1 MIVQQFFVRCLAH
14 SSYLLGGTN
23 SCAIVDPRRDVGIY
37 LDAARKLN
45 LEITHIL
52 ETNLH
57 ADFVSGHLELAEAT
71 GAHIYASRA
80 SDCDFE
86 HIAVAEGDLI
96 ELDDL
101 LLQVLETPGHS
112 PSDVC
117 YVVVDR
123 ARGADP
129 AAVFGGDT
137 LFVGDVGRPDLFP
150 GRARELANKL
160 YDSLH
165 QKLLTLPDFCE
176 IYSAHSAGSLCGK
189 AMSAKRSST
198 IGYEKRYNAAL
209 QTEDR
214 EFFIGLM
221 TTDLPAI
228 PDHFSR
234 CNEINRR
241 GPTLIQH
248 LAPVHPLN
256 PSSFRKSSKRQNTLV
271 LDVRGYEAY
280 SGQRLPD
287 SFHISLRGN
296 FCTLAGWVLPYVE
309 NLLVT
314 DDGDH
319 AREAAVWLRWVGLDR
334 IVGYL
339 DGGTTTWAK
348 AGMPTD
354 SMGLVSA
361 DRLHQMSIGEQ
372 AFVLIDTRSPTVQ
385 KASHID
391 RAINIP
397 APEFRTRYRERDPD
411 IPVVLV
417 CNSGRQS
424 SLAASILRQHGF
436 RHLLNEAGGMRGYV
450 AAGYALEC
458 PVCANPHGPRFLGER
473 ENLDRKFADTLE
485 TQDAI
490 QVQVGAG

>member
-1 MIVQQFFVRCLAH
+1 MLVKHFFLPKIAH
-14 SSYLLGGTN
+14 SSYILAGQKT
-23 SCAIVDPRRDVGIY
+23 CAVVDPRRDVDIY
-37 LDAARKLN
+37 IEAAKELGMK
-45 LEITHIL
+45 ITHIL
-52 ETNLH
+52 ETHLH

-71 GAHIYASRA
+71 GAQIYTSQA

-86 HIAVAEGDLI
+86 HIVVAEGDLI

-117 YVVVDR
+117 YVVVDH
-123 ARGADP
+123 ARGAEP
-129 AAVFGGDT
+129 AAVFTGDT

-150 GRARELANKL
+150 GRARELAAKL

-176 IYSAHSAGSLCGK
+176 IYPAHGAGSLCGK

-198 IGYEKRYNAAL
+198 VGYEKRYNAAL
-209 QTEDR
+209 QIEDR
-214 EFFIGLM
+214 ELFIELM

-228 PDHFSR
+228 PDHFGR

-241 GPTLIQH
+241 GPTLIRD
-248 LAPVHPLN
+248 LAPVRPLD
-256 PSSFRKSSKRQNTLV
+256 PGIFRESSERHGTLV

-280 SGQRLPD
+280 SGQHLPD

-296 FCTLAGWVLPYVE
+296 FGTFAGWVLPDVE
-309 NLLVT
+309 ILLVA
-314 DDGDH
+314 DDGDQ
-319 AREAAVWLRWVGLDR
+319 AQEAAVWLRRVGLDR

-339 DGGTTTWAK
+339 DGSTAAWAN
-348 AGMPTD
+348 AGLPID
-354 SMGLVSA
+354 FVGLVSA

-372 AFVLIDTRSPTVQ
+372 VFVLIDTRSPTVY
-385 KASHID
+385 KASHIEG
-391 RAINIP
+391 AINIP
-397 APEFRTRYRERDPD
+397 TPEFRTRYRELDPD

-417 CNSGRQS
+417 CNSGQQS

-436 RHLLNEAGGMRGYV
+436 RHLLNAAGGMRGYV

-473 ENLDRKFADTLE
+473 ESLDMEFAETLKTRDA
-485 TQDAI
+485 TQ
-490 QVQVGAG
+490 V